1 MKSSALKQVED
12 PSLLTR
18 RLACRS
24 FDFRL
29 SLHQLFKGVQCAVS
43 PKTFTQDM
51 DQTQF
56 LQRFKKLKG
65 LDETADLLQQ
75 AEVRIHWKGLIGSSK
90 SLAVAAV
97 AEQVPGHHLFILQD
111 KEAAAY
117 FLNDLE
123 QSYPDNKHILFYPAS
138 YRTPYQLEETDNA
151 NVVARAEV
159 LEKVNTGK
167 NAWIVT
173 YPQALF
179 ERVPTQKRLSE
190 NTMRVEKGKT
200 YSIDFFNELL
210 LDYHFERVDFV
221 YEPGQFSIRGG
232 IVDIFSFS
240 NDQPFRVEFFGDEVD
255 SIRTFDPVSQLSISI
270 HNHFSIVPNV
280 QQQLVLNGNGTF
292 LEFIGKHTNIWLAS
306 NDLVKAALEKD
317 YEKAVKVYDSLPKN
331 TIKHSLPSE
340 LYMHP
345 SDWKEQVERHSI
357 VEIGPEYAFKTANVI
372 NFETQHQPT
381 FNKDFDL
388 LKDDL
393 IARKRAGA
401 ENLIFSNQPKQIE
414 RLYQIFED
422 IGAEV
427 EFSPMNIAL
436 HEGFI
441 ITSLKLVCY
450 TDHQIFERYH
460 RFKLKEGFRQAKQA
474 LTLKEIYNLQK
485 GDYVTHIDHGV
496 GQFSGLQ
503 TIDVNGKPQ
512 EAIRLVYKD
521 GDVLYVSIHSL
532 HRISKFT
539 GKDGAAPK
547 MNKLG
552 TQAWATLKQ
561 KTKKRIKELAFDL
574 IQLYAKRK
582 AQPGFAFS
590 PDTYLQN
597 ELEAS
602 FMYEDT
608 PDQLKA
614 TQAVKEDMEKETPMD
629 RLVCGDVGFG
639 KTEVAMRAAFKAVA
653 DSKQVAVLVP
663 TTILSHQHAR
673 SFKERF
679 KNFPANVDY
688 INRFKSAKEITAT
701 LKKVESGEVDILIG
715 THKIVSDKVKFKD
728 LGLIII
734 DEEQKFGVAVKDKL
748 KTLKTTVDT
757 LTLTATPIPRTLQ
770 FSLMGARDLS
780 IINTPPPNRQPV
792 LTEVMT
798 FNEEGIRDAISY
810 EVSRGGQVYFVN
822 NRLANIKEIA
832 GMISRLCP
840 GVRVAIGH
848 GQMDGKQLEKVMM
861 DFIQGEYDVLIAT
874 TIIESGI
881 DISNANTIIIND
893 AHMFGLSDLHQLRG
907 RVGRSNK
914 KGFCYLISQPI
925 SLLTSEARKR
935 LEALVQFS
943 DLGSG
948 FNIAMKDLDIRGAGN
963 LLGGEQSGF
972 ISEIGFE
979 MYQKILNEAM
989 DELKEEEFKDLYDDR
1004 TTETMGAHFVKD
1016 CVLETDFEL
1025 RITEDYINNVSE
1037 RLSIYQDL
1045 DNLNTEAE
1053 IETYK
1058 KQLIDRFGPLP
1069 RVVKELLRSF
1079 ELRWLAQEIGF
1090 EKLVIKQGSMIGYF
1104 VANSQSKYYD
1114 SPMFTRVLKYVQ
1126 SNPRDCKMNEKNDKL
1141 RMVYSN
1147 VMNMDQAF
1155 ERLGEIVL

>member
-1 MKSSALKQVED
+1 ME
-12 PSLLTR
+12 
-18 RLACRS
+18 
-24 FDFRL
+24 
-29 SLHQLFKGVQCAVS
+29 
-43 PKTFTQDM
+43 
-51 DQTQF
+51 QTQF
-56 LQRFKKLKG
+56 LQLFKKLKG
-65 LDETADLLQQ
+65 LDETANLLQQ
-75 AEVRIHWKGLIGSSK
+75 AEIRIHWKGLIGSSK
-90 SLAVAAV
+90 SIAVASV
-97 AEQVPGHHLFILQD
+97 CEQVPGNHLFVLED
-111 KEAAAY
+111 KESAAY

-123 QSYPDNKHILFYPAS
+123 QLLPDNKHIYFYPAS

-159 LEKVNTGK
+159 LEKINTGK
-167 NAWIVT
+167 NTWVVT

-190 NTMRVEKGKT
+190 NTMRVERGKT

-210 LDYHFERVDFV
+210 LEYGFERVDFV

-255 SIRTFDPVSQLSISI
+255 SIRTFDPVSQLSINT
-270 HNHFSIVPNV
+270 HTHFSVVPNV
-280 QQQLVLNGNGTF
+280 QRQLVLNGNGTF
-292 LEFIGKHTNIWLAS
+292 LEFIGKQTTIWLAS

-345 SDWKEQVERHSI
+345 SDWKEQLPVHSI
-357 VEIGPEYAFKTANVI
+357 VEIGPEYTFKASETI
-372 NFETQHQPT
+372 TFETLHQPT

-388 LKDDL
+388 LKEDL
-393 IARKRAGA
+393 LARRKAGA
-401 ENLIFSNQPKQIE
+401 TNMIFSNQPKQIE

-427 EFSPMNIAL
+427 EFEPMNSAL

-441 ITSLKLVCY
+441 IPSLKLVCY

-503 TIDVNGKPQ
+503 TIDVSGKQQ
-512 EAIRLVYKD
+512 EAIRLVYRD

-582 AQPGFAFS
+582 SQPGFAFS

-639 KTEVAMRAAFKAVA
+639 KTEIAMRAAFKAVA

-701 LKKVESGEVDILIG
+701 LKKVESGEVDILVG

-792 LTEVMT
+792 LTEVIT
-798 FNEEGIRDAISY
+798 FNEEAIRDAISY

-893 AHMFGLSDLHQLRG
+893 SHMFGLSDLHQLRG

-1004 TTETMGAHFVKD
+1004 NTESMGAHYVKD

-1045 DNLNTEAE
+1045 DNLNTKEE
-1053 IETYK
+1053 IEGYK
-1058 KQLIDRFGPLP
+1058 QQLIDRFGPLP

-1104 VANSQSKYYD
+1104 VASSQSKYYD

-1126 SNPRDCKMNEKNDKL
+1126 TNPKDCKMSEKNDRL
-1141 RMVYSN
+1141 RMLYSN

-1155 ERLGEIVL
+1155 ERLGEIIN

>member
-1 MKSSALKQVED
+1 MELTAFLKKVNE
-12 PSLLTR
+12 
-18 RLACRS
+18 
-24 FDFRL
+24 
-29 SLHQLFKGVQCAVS
+29 
-43 PKTFTQDM
+43 
-51 DQTQF
+51 
-56 LQRFKKLKG
+56 LKG
-65 LDETADLLQQ
+65 IDEVANTLQQ
-75 AEVRIHWKGLIGSSK
+75 AEARIHVKGLIGSSK
-90 SLAVAAV
+90 TIVSSLIAA
-97 AEQVPGHHLFILQD
+97 QVPGNHLFLLED
-111 KEAAAY
+111 KENAAY

-123 QSYPDNKHILFYPAS
+123 QLYPENNTILFYPAS
-138 YRTPYQLEETDNA
+138 YRTPYQVEETDNS

-159 LEKVNTGK
+159 LEKINSGK
-167 NAWIVT
+167 NTWVVS
-173 YPQALF
+173 YPNALF
-179 ERVPTQKRLSE
+179 ERVPTQKNLTK
-190 NTMRVEKGKT
+190 NTLRVEKGKT

-210 LDYHFERVDFV
+210 LEYGFDRVDFV

-232 IVDIFSFS
+232 IVDVFSFS
-240 NDQPFRVEFFGDEVD
+240 NDEPFRIEFFGDEVD
-255 SIRTFDPVSQLSISI
+255 SIRTFDPVSQLSIKQ
-270 HNHFSIVPNV
+270 HAFFSIVPNV
-280 QQQLVLNGNGTF
+280 QKQIILNGNGSF
-292 LEFIGKHTNIWLAS
+292 LEFIGKNTTIWLAS
-306 NDLVKAALEKD
+306 NDLVQASLEKE
-317 YEKAVKVYDSLPKN
+317 YEKAVKIYDKLPTN
-331 TIKHSLPSE
+331 TIKHTLPSE
-340 LYMHP
+340 LYVHP
-345 SDWKEQVERHSI
+345 SDWKKQVEVHSI
-357 VEIGPEYAFKTANVI
+357 VEFGPEYHFKAQ
-372 NFETQHQPT
+372 TQVQFLVQQQPA
-381 FNKDFDL
+381 FNKDFEL
-388 LKDDL
+388 LRQDL
-393 IARKRAGA
+393 IQRKNAGTT
-401 ENLIFSNQPKQIE
+401 NLIFSNQPQQIE
-414 RLYQIFED
+414 RLFQIFED
-422 IGAEV
+422 IGGEV
-427 EFSPMNIAL
+427 EFAPMNLAL

-441 ITSLKLVCY
+441 LPELKLVCY

-539 GKDGAAPK
+539 GKEGSAPK

-552 TQAWATLKQ
+552 TQTWATLKQ
-561 KTKKRIKELAFDL
+561 KTKKKIKELAFDL

-582 AQPGFAFS
+582 AQKGFAFM

-614 TQAVKEDMEKETPMD
+614 TIAIKEDMQKDTPMD

-639 KTEVAMRAAFKAVA
+639 KTEIAIRAAFKAVT
-653 DSKQVAVLVP
+653 DSKQVAILVP
-663 TTILSHQHAR
+663 TTILSHQHYR
-673 SFKERF
+673 TFSERL
-679 KNFPANVDY
+679 KNFPCKVDY
-688 INRFKSAKEITAT
+688 INRFKSAKQITET
-701 LKKVESGEVDILIG
+701 LKKLESGQIDILVG
-715 THKIVSDKVKFKD
+715 THKIVSDKIKFKD
-728 LGLIII
+728 LGLMII

-792 LTEVMT
+792 LTEVIT
-798 FNEEGIRDAISY
+798 FNEEAIRDAIAY

-822 NRLANIKEIA
+822 NRLSNIKEIA
-832 GMISRLCP
+832 GMISRLVP
-840 GVRVAIGH
+840 GVRVGIGH
-848 GQMDGKQLEKVMM
+848 GQMEGKQLEKVMM
-861 DFIQGEYDVLIAT
+861 DFIQGEFDVLIAT

-893 AHMFGLSDLHQLRG
+893 AHLFGLSDLHQLRG

-914 KGFCYLISQPI
+914 KGFCYLISMPI
-925 SLLTSEARKR
+925 SVLTSEARKR

-1004 TTETMGAHFVKD
+1004 TTETMGQHFVKD

-1025 RITEDYINNVSE
+1025 RIPEDYINNVSE
-1037 RLSIYQDL
+1037 RLSIYQEL
-1045 DNLNTEAE
+1045 DNL
-1053 IETYK
+1053 ETVEQLETH
-1058 KQLIDRFGPLP
+1058 KQQLVDRFGPLP
-1069 RVVKELLRSF
+1069 RVVKELIRSF
-1079 ELRWLAQEIGF
+1079 ELRWLAESLGF
-1090 EKLVIKQGSMIGYF
+1090 EKLVIKQGAMIGYF
-1104 VANSQSKYYD
+1104 ISNPQSKFYD
-1114 SPMFTRVLKYVQ
+1114 SEQFQAVLQFIQKSKDV
-1126 SNPRDCKMNEKNDKL
+1126 KMSEKNDKL
-1141 RMVYSN
+1141 RLIFSSVQ
-1147 VMNMDQAF
+1147 NMDQAF
-1155 ERLGEIVL
+1155 ERLQTI

>member
-1 MKSSALKQVED
+1 MEISA
-12 PSLLTR
+12 
-18 RLACRS
+18 
-24 FDFRL
+24 FI
-29 SLHQLFKGVQCAVS
+29 QL
-43 PKTFTQDM
+43 
-51 DQTQF
+51 
-56 LQRFKKLKG
+56 FKKLKG
-65 LDETADLLQQ
+65 IDETANTLQQ
-75 AEVRIHWKGLIGSSK
+75 AEVRLHWKGLIGSSK
-90 SLAVAAV
+90 SLAASSV
-97 AEQVPGHHLFILQD
+97 AEQVPGNHLFILED

-123 QSYPDNKHILFYPAS
+123 QLFPENKHILFYPAS

-159 LEKVNTGK
+159 LEKINSGK
-167 NAWIVT
+167 NTWVIT

-179 ERVPTQKRLSE
+179 ERVPTQKKLSE
-190 NTMRVEKGKT
+190 NTMRVEKGKN

-210 LDYHFERVDFV
+210 LEYGFERVDFV

-240 NDQPFRVEFFGDEVD
+240 NDHPFRVEFFGDEVD
-255 SIRTFDPVSQLSISI
+255 SIRTFDPVSQLSINN

-280 QQQLVLNGNGTF
+280 QRQLVLDGTGTF
-292 LEFIGKHTNIWLAS
+292 LEFIGKQTTVWLSA
-306 NDLVKAALEKD
+306 NDLVKAALDKD
-317 YEKAVKVYDSLPKN
+317 YEKAVKIYDQLPKN
-331 TIKHSLPSE
+331 TVKHSLPSE

-345 SDWKEQVERHSI
+345 SDWKEQIEKHSI
-357 VEIGPEYAFKTANVI
+357 VEFGPEYHFKATETI
-372 NFETQHQPT
+372 SFETQHQPT

-393 IARKRAGA
+393 IARKSIGA
-401 ENLIFSNQPKQIE
+401 HNMIFSNQPKQIE

-427 EFSPMNIAL
+427 EFEPMPIAL

-441 ITSLKLVCY
+441 IPSLKLVCY

-582 AQPGFAFS
+582 TQPGFAFT

-614 TQAVKEDMEKETPMD
+614 TQAVKEDMEKPMPMD

-639 KTEVAMRAAFKAVA
+639 KTEVAIRAAFKAVA

-673 SFKERF
+673 SFAERL
-679 KNFPANVDY
+679 KNFPAKVDY

-701 LKKVESGEVDILIG
+701 LKKVESGEVDILVG

-792 LTEVMT
+792 LTEVIT
-798 FNEEGIRDAISY
+798 FNEEAIRDAISY

-893 AHMFGLSDLHQLRG
+893 SHMFGLSDLHQLRG

-1004 TTETMGAHFVKD
+1004 NTETMGAHFVKD

-1045 DNLNTEAE
+1045 DNLNSKED
-1053 IETYK
+1053 IENYK
-1058 KQLIDRFGPLP
+1058 QQLIDRFGPLP

-1104 VANSQSKYYD
+1104 VANPQSKYYE
-1114 SPMFTRVLKYVQ
+1114 SPAFTQVLKYVQ
-1126 SNPRDCKMNEKNDKL
+1126 SNPKDCKMSEKNDKL
-1141 RMVYSN
+1141 RMIYSH
-1147 VMNMDQAF
+1147 VLNMDQAF
-1155 ERLGEIVL
+1155 VRLQEVMEI

>member
-1 MKSSALKQVED
+1 ME
-12 PSLLTR
+12 
-18 RLACRS
+18 
-24 FDFRL
+24 
-29 SLHQLFKGVQCAVS
+29 
-43 PKTFTQDM
+43 
-51 DQTQF
+51 QTQF
-56 LQRFKKLKG
+56 KTLFKRLPG
-65 LDETADLLQQ
+65 IDQTANALQQ
-75 AEVRIHWKGLIGSSK
+75 AEMRIHWKGLVGSSK
-90 SLAVAAV
+90 SIAAAAV
-97 AEQVPGHHLFILQD
+97 AEQVPGHHIFVLQD
-111 KEAAAY
+111 KETAAY
-117 FLNDLE
+117 FLNDFE
-123 QSYPDNKHILFYPAS
+123 QLYPNEGQVLFYPAS
-138 YRTPYQLEETDNA
+138 YRVPYQMEETDNA

-159 LEKVNTGK
+159 LEKVNNGR
-167 NAWIVT
+167 NCWVIT

-179 ERVPTQKRLSE
+179 ERVPTQKRLTE
-190 NTMRVEKGKT
+190 NTMRVERGKT

-210 LDYHFERVDFV
+210 LEYDFERVDFV

-240 NDQPFRVEFFGDEVD
+240 NDHPFRVEFFGDEVD
-255 SIRTFDPVSQLSISI
+255 SIRTFDPVSQLSINV
-270 HNHFSIVPNV
+270 HTHFSIVPNV
-280 QQQLVLNGNGTF
+280 QKQMVLNGNGTF
-292 LEFIGKHTNIWLAS
+292 LEFIGKNATIWLAS
-306 NDLVKAALEKD
+306 NEIVGSILEKE
-317 YEKAVKVYDSLPKN
+317 YEKAVSLYDKLQKD
-331 TIKHSLPSE
+331 TIKHTLPSE

-345 SDWKEQVERHSI
+345 SDWKAALKQCSTIEF
-357 VEIGPEYAFKTANVI
+357 GPDYSFKPSEVI
-372 NFETQHQPT
+372 SFQIQPQPA
-381 FNKDFDL
+381 FNKDFEL
-388 LKDDL
+388 LKEDL
-393 IARKRAGA
+393 ILRKKAGA
-401 ENLIFSNQPKQIE
+401 LNLIFSNQPKQIE

-422 IGAEV
+422 IGGEV
-427 EFSPMNIAL
+427 EFTPMAISL

-441 ITSLKLVCY
+441 APELKLVCY

-503 TIDVNGKPQ
+503 TIDVSGKQQ
-512 EAIRLVYKD
+512 EAIRLVYRD

-539 GKDGAAPK
+539 GKEGVAPK

-552 TQAWATLKQ
+552 TQTWATLKQ
-561 KTKKRIKELAFDL
+561 KTKKKIKELAYDL
-574 IQLYAKRK
+574 IQLYAKRRS
-582 AQPGFAFS
+582 QPGYAFL
-590 PDTYLQN
+590 PDTYMQN

-614 TQAVKEDMEKETPMD
+614 TQAIKEDMEKPIPMD
-629 RLVCGDVGFG
+629 RLICGDVGFG
-639 KTEVAMRAAFKAVA
+639 KTEIAIRAAFKAVA

-663 TTILSHQHAR
+663 TTILCLQHAR
-673 SFKERF
+673 TFAERL
-679 KNFPANVDY
+679 KQFPCNVDY
-688 INRFKSAKEITAT
+688 INRFKSAKEVTET
-701 LKKVESGEVDILIG
+701 LKRLEKGEIDILVG
-715 THKIVSDKVKFKD
+715 THKIAGDRVKFKN

-748 KTLKTTVDT
+748 KTLKATVDT

-792 LTEVMT
+792 LTEVIQYS
-798 FNEEGIRDAISY
+798 EEIIRDAISY

-822 NRLANIKEIA
+822 NRLSNIKEIA

-848 GQMDGKQLEKVMM
+848 GQMEGKQLEKIMM
-861 DFIQGEYDVLIAT
+861 AFMNGEYDVLLAT

-881 DISNANTIIIND
+881 DISNANTIFIND
-893 AHMFGLSDLHQLRG
+893 ANNFGLSDLHQLRG

-914 KGFCYLISQPI
+914 KGFCYLIAPPF

-979 MYQKILNEAM
+979 MYQKILNEAIE
-989 DELKEEEFKDLYDDR
+989 ELREEEFKDLFEER
-1004 TTETMGAHFVKD
+1004 TTDQLTSYVKD

-1025 RITEDYINNVSE
+1025 RIPDDYINNVAE
-1037 RLSIYQDL
+1037 RLSIYQEL
-1045 DNLNTEAE
+1045 DGLSTVEE
-1053 IETYK
+1053 LEK
-1058 KQLIDRFGPLP
+1058 HKQQLIDRFGPLP
-1069 RVVKELLRSF
+1069 RVGKELFHSF
-1079 ELRWLAQEIGF
+1079 ELRWLAQKIGF
-1090 EKLVIKQGSMIGYF
+1090 ERLVIKSGSMIGYF
-1104 VANSQSKYYD
+1104 VANSKSSYYD
-1114 SPMFTRVLKYVQ
+1114 SPQFTEILKYVQ
-1126 SNPRDCKMNEKNDKL
+1126 GQPKDCKLSEKNDRL
-1141 RMVYSN
+1141 RMLYTN

-1155 ERLGEIVL
+1155 MRLKEITIPV